1 MEIPL
6 ENKKGFIQKKFG
18 LVFYDAAELIKLD
31 DKALHILLY
40 SQVVVTSNDIAPK
53 ELFTKMVQLVKKDDE
68 KEEKERQ
75 LNGLLQAVVLFV
87 RKSDFERIQEPLLLP
102 IKPFFKQAPNDLEG
116 FIREVEAWT
125 GIDRDTILYYLADVN
140 QESFSVLAMS
150 LIKKLK
156 ETAEDKQ
163 KYLDRSK
170 KLEVDK
176 KTKELDLFK
185 TRSAE

>member
-1 MEIPL
+1 M
-6 ENKKGFIQKKFG
+6 
-18 LVFYDAAELIKLD
+18 
-31 DKALHILLY
+31 
-40 SQVVVTSNDIAPK
+40 
-53 ELFTKMVQLVKKDDE
+53 
-68 KEEKERQ
+68 
-75 LNGLLQAVVLFV
+75 
-87 RKSDFERIQEPLLLP
+87 LP

-140 QESFSVLAMS
+140 QENFSVLAMT

-156 ETAEDKQ
+156 EAAEDKQ

-176 KTKELDLFK
+176 KNKELDLFK